1 MNRKIKFRAWDKELK
16 GMMKWEDEKESICDA
31 IPYDNGDEWTERCT
45 VMQYIGLKD
54 KNGKEIYEGDILQV
68 ESADRE
74 IIKVVCKFGIARR
87 FMDTGCGVDIPS
99 FYFERTDGL
108 KSFPIVNNWNNKH
121 DLEMLEIIGNIF
133 ENEELLWVKI
143 L

>member
-1 MNRKIKFRAWDKELK
+1 MSREIKFRAWCGLDNKMLNEVEI
-16 GMMKWEDEKESICDA
+16 EDRTLRDLDG
-31 IPYDNGDEWTERCT
+31 DNDQIY
-45 VMQYIGLKD
+45 MQYIGLKD
-54 KNGKEIYEGDILQV
+54 KNDKEIYEGDILQV

-74 IIKVVCKFGIARR
+74 IIKVVCKFGIVRR
-87 FMDTGCGVDIPS
+87 FMDTGWEVDIPS

-133 ENEELLWVKI
+133 ENEELL
-143 L
+143 